1 MAALEQIA
9 QQSDNN
15 TSYTCHTTV
24 LILLTLV
31 PLTGNNCSNCYLNKT
46 TWSSYITLVNEKQHH
61 IISHSPSPFRIK
73 IHYHIANNDY
83 NYYSKLKNASNS
95 SKDEI

>member
-46 TWSSYITLVNEKQHH
+46 TWSSYITLVN
-61 IISHSPSPFRIK
+61 
-73 IHYHIANNDY
+73 
-83 NYYSKLKNASNS
+83 
-95 SKDEI
+95 